1 MPLQLHQT
9 WHISNLGHHELEAFL
24 VMLEGVLEDLECH
37 NLLFLGILLW
47 FIDAGM
53 SRPILI
59 EQLLANAIIFRV
71 IIFHEIPKIFGTSI
85 LPCQLRCILLVF
97 SDLEYLG
104 AEYVDDFI
112 VPILPFYI

>member
-1 MPLQLHQT
+1 MN
-9 WHISNLGHHELEAFL
+9 SR
-24 VMLEGVLEDLECH
+24 
-37 NLLFLGILLW
+37 LF
-47 FIDAGM
+47 
-53 SRPILI
+53 RQILI
-59 EQLLANAIIFRV
+59 VQLLADAIILSI